1 MVDEKK
7 SENSVSAPPSPAAA
21 PASTDVYR
29 VLARKYRPNNVDE
42 LIGQESLV
50 KTLSNA
56 LEMGRLAHAFILTG
70 LRGIG
75 KTTTARIIAKGLNCV
90 GADGKGAPSLNPC
103 GVCAH
108 CLDIAE
114 GRHVDVLEM
123 DAASNTGVDD
133 VRDIIDGVHYAPLA
147 ARFKIYIIDEVHMLS
162 KNAFNALLKT
172 LEEPPAAVKF
182 VFATTEIRK
191 VPVTVLSRCQR
202 FDLRRVPTDML
213 MAHLKTIADKES
225 ITIDDAALLRLAR
238 AAEGSVRDALSLLD
252 QAAALTSDAIDDA
265 SVAAML
271 GQAGRMEAI
280 AIVGAVLGGD
290 AKGAMDGLDAAVK
303 SGAEPV
309 MVIADMLDFV
319 HLASRQAAGGGASDM
334 AEAESEALAKIADD
348 TPLSHLARA
357 WQILLKG
364 HGEVMRAPDPRAAA
378 DMVLIRLAYAANLPT
393 PSEVVKKLAG
403 TPAPASTPASTP
415 TPQPATPPAPA
426 ESSPESSAE
435 SPPPESP
442 PTSISAMA
450 ELFSA
455 RGEMILAGQLTTRIK
470 PITLESGR
478 FIFSADPPFEPAVP
492 KKIGACLRQ
501 WTGMAW
507 EVEMVAEGGEA
518 TLDEQANQA
527 ADAVRQKFAEE
538 PIVKAALEKFDGAKI
553 HSITPLSD
561 TPENDGG
568 DDGGN
573 DEADDDVA
581 ADDAK
586 VEHA

>member
-1 MVDEKK
+1 
-7 SENSVSAPPSPAAA
+7 
-21 PASTDVYR
+21 
-29 VLARKYRPNNVDE
+29 
-42 LIGQESLV
+42 
-50 KTLSNA
+50 
-56 LEMGRLAHAFILTG
+56 
-70 LRGIG
+70 
-75 KTTTARIIAKGLNCV
+75 
-90 GADGKGAPSLNPC
+90 
-103 GVCAH
+103 
-108 CLDIAE
+108 
-114 GRHVDVLEM
+114 
-123 DAASNTGVDD
+123 
-133 VRDIIDGVHYAPLA
+133 
-147 ARFKIYIIDEVHMLS
+147 
-162 KNAFNALLKT
+162 
-172 LEEPPAAVKF
+172 
-182 VFATTEIRK
+182 
-191 VPVTVLSRCQR
+191 
-202 FDLRRVPTDML
+202 
-213 MAHLKTIADKES
+213 MAHLKTIADKEA

-265 SVAAML
+265 NVAAML

-280 AIVGAVLGGD
+280 AIVGAVLAGD
-290 AKGAMDGLDAAVK
+290 AKGALDGLAAAVK

-309 MVIADMLDFV
+309 MVLADMLDFV
-319 HLASRQAAGGGASDM
+319 HLASRQAAGGGAGDM
-334 AEAESEALAKIADD
+334 AEAEREALAKIADD

-393 PSEVVKKLAG
+393 PSEVVKKL
-403 TPAPASTPASTP
+403 TNAPGADAPASTP
-415 TPQPATPPAPA
+415 TPQPATPTAPA
-426 ESSPESSAE
+426 ESPPESSAASPPPE
-435 SPPPESP
+435 SPPPETAPPESP

-561 TPENDGG
+561 TPEEDVAG
-568 DDGGN
+568 DD
-573 DEADDDVA
+573 DADADTETEAGA
-581 ADDAK
+581 
-586 VEHA
+586 EHA

>member
-1 MVDEKK
+1 MVDETR
-7 SENSVSAPPSPAAA
+7 ENSASPS
-21 PASTDVYR
+21 SEVYR

-90 GADGKGAPSLNPC
+90 GADGNGAPSLNPC

-213 MAHLKTIADKES
+213 MGHLKTIADKEA
-225 ITIDDAALLRLAR
+225 IRIDDAALLRLAR
-238 AAEGSVRDALSLLD
+238 GAEGSVRDALSLLD
-252 QAAALTSDAIDDA
+252 QAAALTGDAIDDA

-280 AIVGAVLGGD
+280 AIVAAVLAGD
-290 AKGAMDGLDAAVK
+290 AKGALDGLAGAVK

-334 AEAESEALAKIADD
+334 AEAEAEALQNIASA

-393 PSEVVKKLAG
+393 PSEVVKRLTDAPAPQAATPTAPQAA
-403 TPAPASTPASTP
+403 TPAAP
-415 TPQPATPPAPA
+415 PA
-426 ESSPESSAE
+426 ESSAAPPPPESSIA
-435 SPPPESP
+435 SP

-450 ELFSA
+450 ELFRV

-492 KKIGACLRQ
+492 KKIGDCLRQ
-501 WTGMAW
+501 WTAMAW
-507 EVEMVAEGGEA
+507 VVEMVAEGGAA
-518 TLDEQANQA
+518 TLDEQASQA
-527 ADAVRQKFAEE
+527 AHAERQQFAEE
-538 PIVKAALEKFDGAKI
+538 PIVKAVLETFDGAKF
-553 HSITPLSD
+553 HSITPLAD
-561 TPENDGG
+561 TPENDTPEN
-568 DDGGN
+568 DAPENDSGN
-573 DEADDDVA
+573 DAPEEAPEETPEE
-581 ADDAK
+581 AK
-586 VEHA
+586 EKVDHA